1 MKTMQYILMEIHYT
15 QILTRDTVY
24 RIKIQPTHT
33 AAPLPLPLPTH
44 NSQPL
49 TLVHDSTLWRTKPP
63 YPFSTT
69 VCYSIPKLKYSH
81 SKIGFYS
88 KQHKSDTNKTIEI
101 VLCHVLLPY
110 ECCHQISRLHW
121 FFMCFFY
128 IMPWTNPQVW
138 YSCQGKQYASCQ
150 RVKSGI

>member
-1 MKTMQYILMEIHYT
+1 MEIHYT

-69 VCYSIPKLKYSH
+69 VCYSIPKIKIFTFKNWFILNSINQTLIKQLKLYS
-81 SKIGFYS
+81 
-88 KQHKSDTNKTIEI
+88 
-101 VLCHVLLPY
+101 V
-110 ECCHQISRLHW
+110 
-121 FFMCFFY
+121 MCYCLMNAVIKFQDCTDFFFY
-128 IMPWTNPQVW
+128 HALNKSPSVVQLSREAI
-138 YSCQGKQYASCQ
+138 CQSP
-150 RVKSGI
+150 KS